1 MKSVLEKKKNI
12 TFIKYFL
19 SYLVILSV
27 SIMGFFYAVQFELK
41 NVYFKSLNDQISTE
55 LKQLEDIIAS
65 RFFEIDRIHLLI
77 QENTIVLLSRY
88 TNDNYYNYLA
98 AKELQNHTVGNFLL
112 EDILYLDKKQNTCL
126 SSKKLV
132 QFKNNAF
139 SIYFDGNFT
148 ELPLKSWYADR
159 KNKLVYWKGRKENL
173 FLYIPSIST
182 ENYCLIYVI
191 NEFEFKKLLTAAISP
206 SVTSICFTDGNGTVI
221 SQVNGEEISP
231 YLSALEQ
238 KEEGYYE
245 MDHSTIAYSLPPLF
259 GNFRILALS
268 SKEMVLNSV
277 SNAFQ
282 NTYLIFIGASLFGL
296 LLIMLAMQITY
307 RPLQKLT
314 KKIAPE
320 MNSEGGYL
328 QQISDAFDSTLQ
340 KNRQLQAKIDN
351 YRVIMQESILNSI
364 LVENNKT
371 NGDDLSQI
379 DQFFHPYSYNS
390 IFSVKILLSSLITAK
405 EIREFILQA
414 LPSDGACFL
423 LEQAEDYAVF
433 LINYCGTENDK
444 EEVIYLL
451 FQDFYKET
459 ACKTAI
465 SNISSN
471 PMDIPTLYE
480 NALLACSFWDLTPV
494 VSYSKIADSIP
505 KETNYSYPYKKLE
518 TFSKELE
525 NFDFQKTNTTLRELF
540 ELIDQKTNP
549 DFFIRCILIDI
560 ITVII
565 NLMNKSGIRFETI
578 NDLYYET
585 LYYCRTLNYSEK
597 HFDIKTN
604 IYRIITVFEEE
615 TANTCIHISQVK
627 QFIGENY
634 LSSEFSNTMLA
645 DHFHVSVAYMSYLFK
660 KKTNENLTDY
670 VWNLRLKK
678 AKDLLKNS
686 DLSIDEISIQ
696 VGYLNTS
703 SFRRKF
709 KQTMNVTPSQF
720 RLGS

>member
-1 MKSVLEKKKNI
+1 MKSVLEKKNI

-19 SYLVILSV
+19 SYFVILSV

-41 NVYFKSLNDQISTE
+41 NVYFKSLNNQNSAE

-77 QENTIVLLSRY
+77 QENTIMLLSRY
-88 TNDNYYNYLA
+88 TNDNYYSYLA
-98 AKELQNHTVGNFLL
+98 AKEIQNHTVGNFLL
-112 EDILYLDKKQNTCL
+112 DDVLYLDKKQETCL

-132 QFKNNAF
+132 QYKNNRF
-139 SIYFDGNFT
+139 SVYFDGKFK
-148 ELPLKSWYADR
+148 ELPLKDWYADR
-159 KNKLVYWKGRKENL
+159 KNKLVYWKGKKESL
-173 FLYIPSIST
+173 FFYIPSIST
-182 ENYCLIYVI
+182 ENYYLVYVI
-191 NEFEFKKLLTAAISP
+191 NEFEFKKLLSAAISP
-206 SVTSICFTDGNGTVI
+206 SVTSICFTDGKGTVI

-231 YLSALEQ
+231 YLSSLEK
-238 KEEGYYE
+238 KEDGYYE
-245 MDHSTIAYSLPPLF
+245 VDKASIAYVLPPLF

-268 SKEMVLNSV
+268 SREMVLSSV
-277 SNAFQ
+277 SSAFQ
-282 NTYLIFIGASLFGL
+282 NTYLTFISLSMFGL

-320 MNSEGGYL
+320 MNSQGGYL
-328 QQISDAFDSTLQ
+328 QQISDAFDSTLK
-340 KNRQLQAKIDN
+340 KNSQLQAKIDN
-351 YRVIMQESILNSI
+351 YRIIMHESILNSI
-364 LVENNKT
+364 LVENNGSK
-371 NGDDLSQI
+371 GEDISQI
-379 DQFFHPYSYNS
+379 DQFFHPHSYNS
-390 IFSVKILLSSLITAK
+390 IFSVKILLSSNISAK
-405 EIREFILQA
+405 EIRDFILQA
-414 LPSDGACFL
+414 LPSDGACLL
-423 LEQAEDYAVF
+423 LEQAEAYAVF

-444 EEVIYLL
+444 EEVISLL

-465 SNISSN
+465 SNITSN
-471 PMDIPTLYE
+471 PMDIPALYE
-480 NALLACSFWDLTPV
+480 NALLACSFWEASPV

-505 KETNYSYPYKKLE
+505 KETSFSYPYKKLE

-525 NFDFQKTNTTLRELF
+525 NFDFPKANTTLRELF

-585 LYYCRTLNYSEK
+585 LYYCRTLSYAEK
-597 HFDIKTN
+597 HDAIKAN
-604 IYRIITVFEEE
+604 MYHIISVFEEE
-615 TANTCIHISQVK
+615 TANSCIHISQVK
-627 QFIGENY
+627 QFIQENY

-645 DHFHVSVAYMSYLFK
+645 DHFHVSMAYMSYLFK
-660 KKTNENLTDY
+660 KKTNENLSDY
-670 VWNLRLKK
+670 VWNLRLEK
-678 AKDLLKNS
+678 AKDMLRNT
-686 DLSIDEISIQ
+686 DLSIDEISIRI
-696 VGYLNTS
+696 GYLNPS

-709 KQTMNVTPSQF
+709 KQTMNTTPSHY
-720 RLGS
+720 RI